1 MTTTTRS
8 AAKNQEAPSNGARPA
23 AEAEPGSKH
32 KTEPEEHTKP
42 PSPKRTKKDE
52 KESKRESKEQKEK
65 ENGSEGGAKKPS
77 PKETE
82 SSTSAV
88 QPQGH
93 EDTPSSILEKG
104 IIYFFFRGRVNVD
117 DPSSVSDIAR
127 SHIVLRP
134 IEHDAELQTGKG
146 DGDDKGSGGGA
157 PIGDAGNARL
167 LLIPKKTLPQ
177 SGRDRWVGF
186 VEKAGA
192 SFKQLRDEFLAASGE
207 YETKTAGTRHTP
219 AATPVAE
226 GVYAITS
233 TGRTSHL
240 AYLLTL
246 PGEVGEVQ
254 RDLGLKERGSFVVS
268 TKNPEYP
275 GPANARLPKGPEFP
289 KEILE
294 EFRSLRWVAT
304 QPKHLDY
311 VNAQFLL
318 VGESSGTE
326 KALEPQKEDQE
337 EGKAEP
343 AEELEKLEEEDE
355 KRMKGLADNDAAR
368 IYADLQARAEKYP
381 KLQTTF

>member
-52 KESKRESKEQKEK
+52 KESKRENKEQKEK

-289 KEILE
+289 KE
-294 EFRSLRWVAT
+294 
-304 QPKHLDY
+304 
-311 VNAQFLL
+311 
-318 VGESSGTE
+318 
-326 KALEPQKEDQE
+326 
-337 EGKAEP
+337 
-343 AEELEKLEEEDE
+343 
-355 KRMKGLADNDAAR
+355 
-368 IYADLQARAEKYP
+368 
-381 KLQTTF
+381 